1 MARRLPGRSRLPW
14 SWAPTGAR
22 GPATRAVRT
31 VVDGLSF
38 ASKKE
43 ARRWQQLGLLV
54 RARAIT
60 DLRRQVRLAL
70 HAHGGALVGHY
81 VADFVYVE
89 GGATVIEDVKGAPR
103 TSSGAIGRT
112 DLYEWKRR
120 HVAAEYGYTIRE
132 V

>member
-1 MARRLPGRSRLPW
+1 
-14 SWAPTGAR
+14 
-22 GPATRAVRT
+22 
-31 VVDGLSF
+31 VVDGLTF

-43 ARRWQQLGLLV
+43 ARRWGQLQLL
-54 RARAIT
+54 ARAGTLT
-60 DLRRQVRLAL
+60 DLRRQVRLPL

-81 VADFVYVE
+81 VADFVYLE
-89 GGATVIEDVKGAPR
+89 GGETVIEDVKGAPR

-120 HVAAEYGYTIRE
+120 HVAAEYGYAIRE